1 VKRGVVVALSLFVVA
16 VVHAAEPPEL
26 PKLPPLTEPAT
37 DRYISGKFIW
47 ADYFTSNVE
56 AARIFYA
63 ALFGWDWKQISG
75 ERESRYGMFYQN
87 GEPVAGIA
95 YHAAPDVAR
104 EYGRWIYY
112 VSVPDVAA
120 TVNEVAQRGGRTL
133 LAPRSFADRG
143 TFAVV
148 ADPEGALFGVMHAT
162 GGDPLDYRADVGDWL
177 WLALYARNAA
187 AASQFYRGVFDY
199 EVREPTA
206 GNGLIDYLLVRHGYA
221 RAAIAQLGTAS
232 EAHPSWLGYVRVND
246 VANSAATALRL
257 GATQLLAP
265 NPDRLNGDLTILAD
279 PLGAPLGLVRWTYPE
294 DAAEGSQ

>member
-1 VKRGVVVALSLFVVA
+1 
-16 VVHAAEPPEL
+16 
-26 PKLPPLTEPAT
+26 
-37 DRYISGKFIW
+37 
-47 ADYFTSNVE
+47 
-56 AARIFYA
+56 
-63 ALFGWDWKQISG
+63 
-75 ERESRYGMFYQN
+75 
-87 GEPVAGIA
+87 
-95 YHAAPDVAR
+95 
-104 EYGRWIYY
+104 
-112 VSVPDVAA
+112 
-120 TVNEVAQRGGRTL
+120 L

-162 GGDPLDYRADVGDWL
+162 GGDPLDYRADVGNWL

-206 GNGLIDYLLVRHGYA
+206 GNGLIDYLLVGHGYA